1 VFGKSESITEL
12 AKSLAI
18 AQSKMKPATKSGKN
32 TFFQDA
38 RYSTL
43 EDIWEACRGP
53 LTESGLSVY
62 QSPSMTETGLVQVT
76 TMLLHSSGEY
86 LVDRLV
92 LKSRDGSPQAV
103 GSAITYGKRY
113 ALAAIAGVASEE
125 DDDGNLAQR
134 GTREQTP
141 TTRPAQN
148 NSKPAQVKTHTH
160 EGFAGAKVT
169 STGPIRVSA
178 GTGAGGQLGSGP
190 SQGIPKE
197 PRPAPSPDTGIHGNV
212 PAGPSNDVSSQP
224 KPSNNISPKQ
234 QTRLFAI
241 AGQNGWS
248 HENIK
253 TYLATHYSLNSTSDI
268 AWKDYSNIVDIVS
281 KFSFDSVMEKWKGD
295 RKDIDGVAPEFD
307 DQEPLPF

>member
-1 VFGKSESITEL
+1 MSDKSNSISEL
-12 AKSLAI
+12 AKALAI
-18 AQSKMKPATKSGKN
+18 AQSKMKPATKSGINK
-32 TFFQDA
+32 FFDGA

-53 LTESGLSVY
+53 LTESGLSVV

-134 GTREQTP
+134 GTHGQTT

-148 NSKPAQVKTHTH
+148 NSKPATTQANANKGVTGNGQQPKPIT
-160 EGFAGAKVT
+160 AGH
-169 STGPIRVSA
+169 
-178 GTGAGGQLGSGP
+178 GP
-190 SQGIPKE
+190 SQGLPKE
-197 PRPAPSPDTGIHGNV
+197 PRPASTPDTGIHGSV
-212 PAGPSNDVSSQP
+212 PPGPSNDASNQP

-281 KFSFDSVMEKWKGD
+281 KFSFDSVMQKWKGD

-307 DQEPLPF
+307 QNEQFNF